1 VAPLGWVA
9 ADGTDVYAD
18 LDRDSRSPT
27 ATDDV
32 ERALASEFTIT
43 TGTWRFA
50 TTADDLRLF
59 HAIPAM
65 AARLYP
71 RLSTEERV
79 EKSHELFDI
88 HEGTFEQ
95 RWRWIVGEPE

>member
-79 EKSHELFDI
+79 EKKIRTVRYPRGYLRTAVAMD
-88 HEGTFEQ
+88 
-95 RWRWIVGEPE
+95 RR